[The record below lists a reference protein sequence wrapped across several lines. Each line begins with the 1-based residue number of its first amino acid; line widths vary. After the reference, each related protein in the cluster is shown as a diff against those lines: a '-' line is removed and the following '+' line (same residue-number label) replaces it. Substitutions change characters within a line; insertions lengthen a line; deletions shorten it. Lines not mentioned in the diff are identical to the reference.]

1 MQFKTIKMYKP
12 HNAPLGK
19 VPSGDKPSALTV
31 VKPTSTPQARAL
43 PPASAAPGTQAR
55 ALPPASAAP
64 GKSVPTA
71 HSVPAPAPTP
81 VVSTVSKPI
90 EPPKVDP
97 AKLAADNQ
105 RKRQDAENKRKAE
118 QAKAAAPIKKAEAE
132 DRHGDEIAKN
142 YKTEEVS
149 MRKYVPLSKILE
161 AGVWGSS
168 GGWGDTSKGTGDAI
182 GPEPKTKNYI
192 LKKKNKVEE
201 AMTPGRK
208 KLSQFLKPSLD
219 AMSKT
224 AAELDKNAAAYAA
237 VVKKYPAKEDHTK
250 CGTPDCCG
258 KCSTAVNEV
267 NIRDASGKM
276 KNIKNVLMRGA
287 DGKLR
292 SAPPGKS
299 SSSSAGC

>member
-31 VKPTSTPQARAL
+31 VKPTSTP
-43 PPASAAPGTQAR
+43 QAR

-118 QAKAAAPIKKAEAE
+118 QAKTQAPIKKAKAE
-132 DRHGDEIAKN
+132 DDHGEQIAKD

-182 GPEPKTKNYI
+182 GPESKTKNYI

-237 VVKKYPAKEDHTK
+237 VVKKHPAKPANGEHTK

>member
-1 MQFKTIKMYKP
+1 MQPKTIKMYKP

-31 VKPTSTPQARAL
+31 VKPTSTPQAK
-43 PPASAAPGTQAR
+43 

-64 GKSVPTA
+64 GKSAPIA
-71 HSVPAPAPTP
+71 HSAPAPAPTP
-81 VVSTVSKPI
+81 VVSTAPKPI

-105 RKRQDAENKRKAE
+105 RKRQIAADKRKAE
-118 QAKAAAPIKKAEAE
+118 QAKTQAPIKKAETE
-132 DRHGDEIAKN
+132 DEHGKQIAKD
-142 YKTEEVS
+142 YKTKEVS

-168 GGWGDTSKGTGDAI
+168 GGWGDTSKGTSDAI

-219 AMSKT
+219 ALSTT
-224 AAELDKNAAAYAA
+224 ADKLKKNAYDYAA
-237 VVKKYPAKEDHTK
+237 VVKRYPAKEDHTK

-276 KNIKNVLMRGA
+276 KKIQNVLMRGA

>member
-1 MQFKTIKMYKP
+1 MQPKTIKMYKP

-31 VKPTSTPQARAL
+31 VKPTSTPQAK
-43 PPASAAPGTQAR
+43 

-64 GKSVPTA
+64 GKSAPIA
-71 HSVPAPAPTP
+71 HSAPSPAPTP
-81 VVSTVSKPI
+81 VVSTAPKPI

-118 QAKAAAPIKKAEAE
+118 QAKTQAPIKKAKAE
-132 DRHGDEIAKN
+132 DEHGEQIAKD

-168 GGWGDTSKGTGDAI
+168 GGWGDTSKGTSDAI

-219 AMSKT
+219 AMSTT
-224 AAELDKNAAAYAA
+224 ADKLKKNADDYAA
-237 VVKKYPAKEDHTK
+237 VVKRYPAKEDHTK

-276 KNIKNVLMRGA
+276 KKIQNVLMRGA

>member
-1 MQFKTIKMYKP
+1 MQPKTIKMYKP

-31 VKPTSTPQARAL
+31 VKPTSTPQAK
-43 PPASAAPGTQAR
+43 

-64 GKSVPTA
+64 GKSAPTA
-71 HSVPAPAPTP
+71 HSAPAPAPTP
-81 VVSTVSKPI
+81 VVSTAPKPI

-118 QAKAAAPIKKAEAE
+118 QAKTQAPIKKAKAE
-132 DRHGDEIAKN
+132 DEHGEQIAKD

-168 GGWGDTSKGTGDAI
+168 GGWGDTSKGTSDAI

-219 AMSKT
+219 AMSTT
-224 AAELDKNAAAYAA
+224 ADKLKKNADDYAA

-276 KNIKNVLMRGA
+276 KKIQNVLMRGA

>member
-1 MQFKTIKMYKP
+1 MQPKTIKMYKP

-19 VPSGDKPSALTV
+19 VPSSDKPSALTV
-31 VKPTSTPQARAL
+31 VKPTSTPQAK
-43 PPASAAPGTQAR
+43 

-64 GKSVPTA
+64 GKSAPIA
-71 HSVPAPAPTP
+71 HSAPAPAPTP

-118 QAKAAAPIKKAEAE
+118 QAKTQAPIKKAKAE
-132 DRHGDEIAKN
+132 DEHGEQIAKD

-168 GGWGDTSKGTGDAI
+168 GGWGDTSKGTSDAI

-219 AMSKT
+219 AMSTT
-224 AAELDKNAAAYAA
+224 ADKLKKNADDYAA

-276 KNIKNVLMRGA
+276 KKIQNVLMRGA

>member
-1 MQFKTIKMYKP
+1 MQPKTIKMYKP

-31 VKPTSTPQARAL
+31 VKPTSTPQAKAL
-43 PPASAAPGTQAR
+43 PPASAAT
-55 ALPPASAAP
+55 
-64 GKSVPTA
+64 GKSAPIA
-71 HSVPAPAPTP
+71 HSAPAPAPTP
-81 VVSTVSKPI
+81 VVSTAPKPI

-118 QAKAAAPIKKAEAE
+118 QAKTQAPIKKAKAE
-132 DRHGDEIAKN
+132 DEHGEQIAKD

-219 AMSKT
+219 AMSTT
-224 AAELDKNAAAYAA
+224 ADKLKKNADDYAA

-276 KNIKNVLMRGA
+276 KKIQNVLMRGA

>member
-1 MQFKTIKMYKP
+1 MQPKTIKMYKP

-31 VKPTSTPQARAL
+31 VKPTSTPQAK
-43 PPASAAPGTQAR
+43 

-64 GKSVPTA
+64 GKSAPIA
-71 HSVPAPAPTP
+71 HSAPAPAPTP
-81 VVSTVSKPI
+81 VVSTAPKPI

-118 QAKAAAPIKKAEAE
+118 QAETQAPIKKAKAE
-132 DRHGDEIAKN
+132 DEHGEQIAKD

-168 GGWGDTSKGTGDAI
+168 GGWGDTSKGTSDAI

-219 AMSKT
+219 AMSTT
-224 AAELDKNAAAYAA
+224 ADKLKKNADDYAA
-237 VVKKYPAKEDHTK
+237 VVKRYPAKEDHTK

-276 KNIKNVLMRGA
+276 KKIQNVLMRGA

>member
-1 MQFKTIKMYKP
+1 MQPIKMYKP

-31 VKPTSTPQARAL
+31 VKPTSTPQAK
-43 PPASAAPGTQAR
+43 

-64 GKSVPTA
+64 GKSAPIA
-71 HSVPAPAPTP
+71 HSAPAPAPTP
-81 VVSTVSKPI
+81 VVSTAPKPI

-118 QAKAAAPIKKAEAE
+118 QAKTQAPIKKAKAE
-132 DRHGDEIAKN
+132 DEHGEQIAKD

-168 GGWGDTSKGTGDAI
+168 GGWGDTSKGTSDAI

-219 AMSKT
+219 AMSTT
-224 AAELDKNAAAYAA
+224 ADKLKKNADDYAA
-237 VVKKYPAKEDHTK
+237 VVKRYPAKEDHTK

-276 KNIKNVLMRGA
+276 KKIQNVLMRGA

-292 SAPPGKS
+292 SAPSGKS

>member
-1 MQFKTIKMYKP
+1 MQPKTIKMYKP

-31 VKPTSTPQARAL
+31 VKPTSTPQAK
-43 PPASAAPGTQAR
+43 

-64 GKSVPTA
+64 GKSAPIA
-71 HSVPAPAPTP
+71 HSAPAPAPTP
-81 VVSTVSKPI
+81 VVSTAPKPI

-118 QAKAAAPIKKAEAE
+118 QAKTQAPIKKAKAE
-132 DRHGDEIAKN
+132 DEHGEQIAKD

-168 GGWGDTSKGTGDAI
+168 GGWGDTSKGTSDAI

-219 AMSKT
+219 AMSTT
-224 AAELDKNAAAYAA
+224 ADKLKKNADDYAA
-237 VVKKYPAKEDHTK
+237 VVKRYPAKEDHTK

-276 KNIKNVLMRGA
+276 KKIQNVLMRGA